1 MNPIPGNGDG
11 VVTTSKSG
19 VALIMVIGLVALM
32 MVMAVAFAIYMRTE
46 RVAAGAFR
54 NDVRARQLLH
64 VALARALDGLEA
76 NLGDRPYPNWD
87 ILSSSGGG
95 GDIAGFTNSATM
107 EWIPRA
113 MLASGINPHPQ
124 WIPVGSGSEQGR
136 IGYMIVN
143 CSGLLDANA
152 SGGGLARGVGTNV
165 AEIQVGNLPEM
176 SDVNGFFASRPYETV
191 QELNGFAGP
200 ANYVV
205 RPETN
210 FVDFSY
216 FPQPARVFVGGQSN
230 QWDSQTQVVK
240 AFRDSG
246 LGNNSIWGDFAYN
259 AYMNLLDYVDS
270 DSVPQ
275 RLDAGC
281 VEAVP
286 MINEVDLTYQFTLN
300 PDRTWTA
307 NLKFQVEYAY
317 PFVNSSALS
326 FDLRADV
333 SFSNSEGNVSA
344 NFIPVSQS
352 GITQP
357 LGAIQSYGLI
367 DVPASDISLSGGP
380 LPPGA
385 VRVHFQCALN
395 LKMMTGGVACDAVPA
410 GNATPMTFDI
420 DLSPASDGQPVGVTK
435 WIECI
440 DPRFNWD
447 PNDLAQWVPS
457 DSILYV
463 IPSAA
468 PTPNDIN
475 EITKYYLY
483 PANYGEAATEDYDG
497 DFIMHVANAPLQR
510 VGELGNICY
519 APLRTIR
526 LFAHSGAP
534 NTESA
539 PYHKVLDN
547 FSVTTN
553 APTRGF
559 VNLNTRSPEV
569 LAASLV
575 GSPTRDFEPNVA
587 NWAPISWDVA
597 LTIASNLVNHG
608 CYTNLSDLGRTDW
621 STYMSGPHN
630 ELVNESY
637 IRNTS
642 GLLSCRQ
649 NLFFIFLYAQATR
662 QVPNLGVS
670 TVAGCRGIAE
680 VWRDPVQ
687 NNQSFHPRFVRLF
700 RFLSD
705 D

>member
-64 VALARALDGLEA
+64 VAQARALDGLEA

-95 GDIAGFTNSATM
+95 GEVANFTNSPVLD
-107 EWIPRA
+107 WIPRA
-113 MLASGINPHPQ
+113 MLASGINPRPQ
-124 WIPVGSGSEQGR
+124 WIQVSGGSEQGR
-136 IGYMIVN
+136 VGYMIVN

-152 SGGGLARGVGTNV
+152 SGDGVTRGVGTNV

-176 SDVNGFFASRPYETV
+176 SDINGFIASRPYETV
-191 QELNGFAGP
+191 QELNGFAGA

-205 RPETN
+205 RPVTN

-216 FPQPARVFVGGQSN
+216 FPKPARVFVGGQSN
-230 QWDSQTQVVK
+230 QWDSQAQVIQ

-246 LGNNSIWGDFAYN
+246 LGSDPIWGDFANN

-270 DSVPQ
+270 DSIPQ

-307 NLKFQVEYAY
+307 YLIFQVEYAY
-317 PFVNSSALS
+317 PFVNSSTLS
-326 FDLRADV
+326 FNLNAGV
-333 SFSNSEGNVSA
+333 SFSNLNGNVSA
-344 NFIPVSQS
+344 SFIPPAQN

-357 LGAIQSYGLI
+357 LGAIQSYGMI

-380 LPPGA
+380 LPAGP

-410 GNATPMTFDI
+410 GAAAPLLFDI
-420 DLSPASDGQPVGVTK
+420 DLSPVSDGQPVVVTK

-447 PNDLAQWVPS
+447 PDDLAQWVPS
-457 DSILYV
+457 DAILSV

-475 EITKYYLY
+475 EVTKLSLY
-483 PANYGEAATEDYDG
+483 PANYGQTASEDYDG
-497 DFIMHVANAPLQR
+497 DFFMHVANAPLR
-510 VGELGNICY
+510 TAGELGSICY

-526 LFAHSGAP
+526 LYSHSGAP
-534 NTESA
+534 NTENA
-539 PYHKVLDN
+539 PFHKVLDN

-553 APTRGF
+553 APTHGF
-559 VNLNTRSPEV
+559 VNLNTRSIEV
-569 LAASLV
+569 LAAILA
-575 GSPTRDFEPNVA
+575 GAPTRDFDAKVA
-587 NWAPISWDVA
+587 NWAPIAWDVA
-597 LTIASNLVNHG
+597 QTLASKIVNQG
-608 CYTNLSDLGRTDW
+608 CYTNLSDLGLIDW
-621 STYMSGPHN
+621 RAYSSVPGN
-630 ELVNESY
+630 ELVSESY

-649 NLFFIFLYAQATR
+649 NLFIIFTYAQATR

-670 TVAGCRGIAE
+670 TVSGCRGIAE

-687 NNQSFHPRFVRLF
+687 NDQGSHPRFVRLF
-700 RFLSD
+700 RFLGSD
-705 D
+705 